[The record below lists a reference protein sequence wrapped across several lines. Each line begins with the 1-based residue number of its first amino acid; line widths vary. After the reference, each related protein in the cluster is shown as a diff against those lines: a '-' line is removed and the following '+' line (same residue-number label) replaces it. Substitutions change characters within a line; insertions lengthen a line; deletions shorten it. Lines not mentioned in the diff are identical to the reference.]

1 MKIKVTR
8 TITEEIDIAYLSI
21 EVPYDDDDE
30 IPELLIQES
39 FAGGGRLALLID
51 LDHRKVVDWPENL
64 PEGKYCDLHMKV
76 RDSGTYRLLDPHMG
90 EIAVIDQDYVPDGV
104 PGSYGDYITLRI
116 TSDGTVTNLPRKYN
130 FSDFFRER
138 K

>member
-30 IPELLIQES
+30 IPEYIHE
-39 FAGGGRLALLID
+39 GRNTLKFLID
-51 LDHRKVVDWPENL
+51 LDRRKVVDWPEGNH
-64 PEGKYCDLHMKV
+64 YDLHLKV
-76 RDSGTYRLLDPHMG
+76 CDRGIYRLLDPNMG
-90 EIAVIDQDYVPDGV
+90 ELAIIYQDYVPDGV
-104 PGSYGDYITLRI
+104 PGAYGDYITLRI
-116 TSDGTVTNLPRKYN
+116 TNDGTVTNLPRKYN
-130 FSDFFRER
+130 FSDFFRDR

>member
-8 TITEEIDIAYLSI
+8 TVTEEIDIAYLSI

-30 IPELLIQES
+30 IPEYIHE
-39 FAGGGRLALLID
+39 GRNTLKFLID
-51 LDHRKVVDWPENL
+51 LDRRKVVDWPEGNSYDL
-64 PEGKYCDLHMKV
+64 FLKVCDQ
-76 RDSGTYRLLDPHMG
+76 GIYRLLDPNMG

-104 PGSYGDYITLRI
+104 PGEYGDYIELRI
-116 TSDGTVTNLPRKYN
+116 TNDGTVTNLPRKYN
-130 FSDFFRER
+130 FSDFFRDR

>member
-30 IPELLIQES
+30 IPEYIHE
-39 FAGGGRLALLID
+39 GRPTLKFLID
-51 LDHRKVVDWPENL
+51 LDRRKVVDWPEGNHF
-64 PEGKYCDLHMKV
+64 DLFLKV

-90 EIAVIDQDYVPDGV
+90 ELACIDQDYVPRGV
-104 PGSYGDYITLRI
+104 TCEDGDYVELCIE
-116 TSDGTVTNLPRKYN
+116 SDGTVTNLPRKYD
-130 FSDFFRER
+130 FSDFFKGME
-138 K
+138 